1 VNDLDCAQVRALNA
15 APVTVKGPDEYM
27 LDPEEDGLGCESN
40 E

>member
-1 VNDLDCAQVRALNA
+1 MEITRSSVD
-15 APVTVKGPDEYM
+15 TVKGPDDYM

>member
-1 VNDLDCAQVRALNA
+1 
-15 APVTVKGPDEYM
+15 VTVEGPDDYM